1 MSYSHG
7 GDIYGENNIK
17 LDFSVNTNCLGMPET
32 IRNAI
37 ISSIATWEQYPD
49 PLCRKISD
57 AAEMFYRADGT
68 PFPKEWLVFG
78 NGASDILYS
87 LIMAIHPDKAFLLAP
102 GFSEYEKALKMSDC
116 EIKRFYLEEKN
127 GFYAENIIEKIIENP
142 DFMSCDKNYTQ
153 IMILG
158 NPNNPTGHAISAAL
172 MEKLAAVC
180 QKNHTWLIIDECF
193 QWFLNDRKNS
203 SFVSKLTDKFTNVI
217 IINALTKICSMAGL
231 RLGYG
236 IIPNEKLRHN
246 LENFR
251 QPWSVSAPAENGG
264 AAAFLE
270 IANHIGENF
279 LKKTTDHLKIE
290 RPWLKEQLE
299 KLGFIVYPSETNFLL
314 FRSPDEDTTD
324 YKEVCLKNEILI
336 RSCNNFVGLDNHY
349 YRVAVKKRLENEILI
364 TTLKR
369 FRNKGESLHWQK

>member
-17 LDFSVNTNCLGMPET
+17 LDFSVNTNCLGMPEK
-32 IRNAI
+32 IRNAV
-37 ISSIATWEQYPD
+37 ISSIETWEQYPD

-68 PFPKEWLVFG
+68 SFPKEWLVFG

-87 LIMAIHPDKAFLLAP
+87 LVMAIHPDKAFLLAP

-142 DFMSCDKNYTQ
+142 DIISCDEKHNQ

-180 QKNHTWLIIDECF
+180 QKNHIWLVIDECF
-193 QWFLNDRKNS
+193 QWFLDDRKNS
-203 SFVSKLTDKFTNVI
+203 SFVSKLTDQFINVI

-236 IIPNEKLRHN
+236 IIPNEELRHN

-270 IANHIGENF
+270 LANHIGENF
-279 LKKTTDHLKIE
+279 LKKTTDNLKIE

-314 FRSPDEDTTD
+314 FRSPDDDATD
-324 YKEVCLKNEILI
+324 YKEECLRNEILI
-336 RSCNNFVGLDNHY
+336 RSCNNFVGLDNRY